1 MRYFKMEK
9 RFLFCLL
16 FLFLA
21 INVSASESIPA
32 PPQEQPI
39 ALINAVIR
47 FQPQALRAGL
57 FYSIKD

>member
-39 ALINAVIR
+39 ALINAVNPKHYERDYFIR
-47 FQPQALRAGL
+47 
-57 FYSIKD
+57 